1 MHAHSQQVHAHGLL
15 QEAKLIGDEFL
26 ALEKF
31 VNLNY
36 LVCLIRRI
44 EHPQL

>member
-1 MHAHSQQVHAHGLL
+1 MCAHMQRVHVHGLP

-36 LVCLIRRI
+36 LVCLARRI